1 MPTGKATRELQIFDP
16 LLTDVARQYSPSGF
30 VYDEIA
36 PHIPVKAI
44 SGQYPVFDE
53 RYFFGDDVETKV
65 GDRSETP
72 EIELVWS
79 TESYLCEDYAL
90 MASIT
95 PRERQQT
102 NVTGDAI
109 RLEASKTK
117 QVQTRMAL
125 RRERRLAAELRK
137 TTNGGQLNLGAAA
150 GTAWAT
156 STAIESDVKTAKLA
170 VYNATGQDPNVL
182 LLPYGKAY
190 DMATN
195 ATLRDIFK
203 YTVNAQNV
211 IKLGQGDD
219 GEDILLPRY
228 FHGLRIVIPKGAL
241 YHQGNVKATKSLAEI
256 WGSSARF
263 LYVNPDAGWGE
274 PSVAYSFWHPALT
287 VEGDGGSGPV
297 VDTWSEKN
305 PVKDLYRVTECVD
318 EKICAPDLGY
328 ELTGV

>member
-1 MPTGKATRELQIFDP
+1 MPTGKATRELQVFDP
-16 LLTDVARQYSPSGF
+16 LLTGIARQLSPRGF
-30 VYDEIA
+30 VYDQIA
-36 PHIPVKAI
+36 PHIPVQAI

-53 RYFFGDDVETKV
+53 RYFFADDVETKV
-65 GDRSETP
+65 ADRSETP

-90 MASIT
+90 KASIT

-102 NVTGDAI
+102 AVTGDAI
-109 RLEASKTK
+109 RLEASKVR

-125 RRERRLAAELRK
+125 RRERRLAAALRK

-156 STAIESDVKTAKLA
+156 STTIESDVKTAKLA
-170 VYNATGQDPNVL
+170 VYGATGLEPNVL
-182 LLPYGKAY
+182 LLPYPKAY

-203 YTVNAQNV
+203 YVVNAENV
-211 IKLGQGDD
+211 IKLGQGAD
-219 GEDILLPRY
+219 GEDILLPRS
-228 FHGLRIVIPKGAL
+228 FHGLQIVIPKGAM
-241 YHQGNVKATKSLAEI
+241 YHSGNVKATKNLTEI
-256 WGSSARF
+256 WGSTARI

-274 PSVAYSFWHPALT
+274 PSVAYSFWHPPLT
-287 VEGDGGSGPV
+287 VTGDGASGPV
-297 VDTWSEKN
+297 VDTWTEKD
-305 PVKDLYRVTECVD
+305 PVKDLYRVTECVA
-318 EKICAPDLGY
+318 EKVVAADLGY

>member
-1 MPTGKATRELQIFDP
+1 MPTGKASRELQVYDP
-16 LLTDVARQYSPSGF
+16 LLTEVARLFKPSGF
-30 VYDEIA
+30 VYDQIA
-36 PHIPVKAI
+36 PAIPVKAI

-53 RYFFGDDVETKV
+53 RYFFADDIETKV

-90 MASIT
+90 KASIT

-109 RLEASKTK
+109 RLESTK
-117 QVQTRMAL
+117 VSQVQTRMAL
-125 RRERRLAAELRK
+125 RRERRLASALRK
-137 TTNGGQLNLGAAA
+137 TSNGGDLSLGAAA

-170 VYNATGQDPNVL
+170 VYNATGLTPNVL
-182 LLPYGKAY
+182 LLPYAKAY

-203 YTVNAQNV
+203 YTINADRFF
-211 IKLGQGDD
+211 KLGSGPEGDD
-219 GEDILLPRY
+219 LLLPEV
-228 FHGLRIVIPKGAL
+228 FHGLRLVVPRGAM
-241 YHQGNVKATKSLAEI
+241 YHSGNVKATKSLTEI
-256 WGSSARF
+256 WGATARI
-263 LYVNPDAGWGE
+263 LYVDPNADWGV

-287 VEGDGGSGPV
+287 VQGDGGSGPV
-297 VDTWSEKN
+297 VDTWSEN
-305 PVKDLYRVTECVD
+305 DPVKDLYRVTECVD
-318 EKICAPDLGY
+318 EKVTAPDLGY
-328 ELTGV
+328 ELTGI